1 MTPDIIRTLLDYHYG
16 EQRKVWQDCVL
27 QLDETLYLQDTGYS
41 HGSIHETLLHVLN
54 GEQTWLARA
63 RGDAAATPHAAE
75 EFPDRATLGL
85 RFAGVEAEVR
95 AFADGLDEAGLA
107 APAPYLSAAGEQI
120 DNRVW
125 HILLHIANHGLIHRA
140 EIMAMSARMG
150 GPSFDLSLM
159 RWLYKGRY

>member
-1 MTPDIIRTLLDYHYG
+1 MTPDVVRTLLDYHYG
-16 EQRKVWQDCVL
+16 EQQKVWQDCVL
-27 QLDETLYLQDTGYS
+27 QLDEAQYLYDTGYA
-41 HGSIHETLLHVLN
+41 HGSIRETLLHVLN
-54 GEQTWLARA
+54 GEWTWLERA
-63 RGDAAATPHAAE
+63 RGRPPAPRFSAGDLPGRAE
-75 EFPDRATLGL
+75 LGEKL
-85 RFAGVEAEVR
+85 GEVEAEVR

-107 APAPYLSAAGEQI
+107 APAPYVSFAGEQI

>member
-16 EQRKVWQDCVL
+16 EQQKVWQDCVQ
-27 QLDETLYLQDTGYS
+27 QLDETQYLQDTGYS

-54 GEQTWLARA
+54 GEWTWLERA
-63 RGDAAATPHAAE
+63 RGRPPLRRFSAGDLPGRAELGEKLEEVGAELREFAA
-75 EFPDRATLGL
+75 
-85 RFAGVEAEVR
+85 
-95 AFADGLDEAGLA
+95 GLDEAGLA
-107 APAPYLSAAGEQI
+107 APAPYTSAAGEHI

-159 RWLYKGRY
+159 RWLYQGRV